1 MWNFIKTEPIYFMG
15 LIQALI
21 AAILGLVLALGVTV
35 TADVGIAIQGTVMA
49 VLVLV
54 MSLIARAKVYA
65 PATVKKLI
73 DAAKK

>member
-35 TADVGIAIQGTVMA
+35 TADVGIAIQCTVMA

-54 MSLIARAKVYA
+54 MSLIARQKVYA
-65 PATVKKLI
+65 SATVKKLI

>member
-35 TADVGIAIQGTVMA
+35 TAEVGIAIQGSVMA

-54 MSLIARAKVYA
+54 MSLIARQKVYA
-65 PATVKKLI
+65 PATVKKLL

>member
-35 TADVGIAIQGTVMA
+35 TADVGIAIQCTVMA

-54 MSLIARAKVYA
+54 MSLIARQKVYA